1 MSSFH
6 VGGIVSGLDTE
17 TIISQLVAAASVPK
31 KVLQAKQS
39 GLQDRQDAYTE
50 LSSRLTDL
58 QTALTDIDTQTEFR
72 SVSGSSSDE
81 SVADVTVDGDG
92 VVGSYNLEVTSLAES
107 DMYVSS
113 DVFSAATDSVTS
125 TAGTYTVT
133 YGSGTPVAISVAA
146 GTTLKGLAA
155 AINDQVE
162 GVTAYLMDTGG
173 GIKLVVA
180 GNDTGA
186 ANTVTVTSGGSL
198 TALSDS
204 YAHASTAA
212 DAALKINGVSIT
224 SADNTINGVVQGVT
238 FNLNDTN
245 AGSTVKV
252 KVGIDTDAMVTKL
265 QSFVTAYNSVI
276 TYVGSQSIL
285 DAGTSAKGP
294 FVGETVTARLTS
306 NMKSTVAT
314 TYNASTVVTAL
325 SQIGFKTLQT
335 GKLELDTSALKD
347 ALQDNLDDVT
357 AIFTDSNGFNTAFQD
372 VLDRYID
379 STDGTVSNRIESLG
393 NTIDDLSTDISNFED
408 RMTAYEERLR
418 KGFTAMEVALGKLE
432 TAKSSLAA
440 LLPSTSSSSSSSS

>member
-31 KVLQAKQS
+31 KVLAAKQS
-39 GLQDRQDAYTE
+39 TLQDRKDAYTE

-81 SVADVTVDGDG
+81 SVADVTVDGDA
-92 VVGSYNLEVTSLAES
+92 VVGTYNLVVTSLAES

-113 DVFSAATDSVTS
+113 TVFADDSDSVTA
-125 TAGTYTVT
+125 TAGTYTVN
-133 YGSGTPVAISVAA
+133 YA
-146 GTTLKGLAA
+146 GTTTNVAVSAGTSLKSLAKS
-155 AINDQVE
+155 INDQVE
-162 GVTAYLMDTGG
+162 GVTAYLMDTGS
-173 GIKLVVA
+173 GIKLVVS

-186 ANTVTVTSGGSL
+186 ANTVSVSGSGTL
-198 TALSDS
+198 TNLSDT
-204 YAHASTAA
+204 YTHASTAA
-212 DAALKINGVSIT
+212 DAALSINGVPIT
-224 SADNTINGVVQGVT
+224 SADNSVNGVVQGVT
-238 FNLNDTN
+238 FNLNSSN
-245 AGSTVKV
+245 VGSPIKV

-276 TYVGSQSIL
+276 TYVGSQSII
-285 DAGTSAKGP
+285 DKGSSTKGP
-294 FVGETVTARLTS
+294 FAGETVTSRLTS
-306 NMKSTVAT
+306 NMKSTVSSE
-314 TYNASTVVTAL
+314 YGASTIVTAL

-347 ALQDNLDDVT
+347 ALQGNLDDVT
-357 AIFTDSNGFNTAFQD
+357 AIFTDSTGFNTAFQD

-379 STDGTVSNRIESLG
+379 STDGTVSNRIDSLG
-393 NTIDDLSTDISNFED
+393 ETIDDLSTDISNFED

-440 LLPSTSSSSSSSS
+440 LLPSSSSSSSSSS